1 MHEAIKMIH
10 AYYNEIMLAQ
20 AFRNFGSEIE
30 SDEYIGKA
38 TQAEQTA
45 ERFAKHIVVQFKQE
59 LQNMPDTIK
68 ELYYE

>member
-1 MHEAIKMIH
+1 MHEAVRMIH

-20 AFRNFGSEIE
+20 AFRGFGSEIE
-30 SDEYIGKA
+30 SDEFIDKA

-45 ERFAKHIVVQFKQE
+45 ERLAKHIVVQFKQE
-59 LQNMPDTIK
+59 LQNMPDTVK